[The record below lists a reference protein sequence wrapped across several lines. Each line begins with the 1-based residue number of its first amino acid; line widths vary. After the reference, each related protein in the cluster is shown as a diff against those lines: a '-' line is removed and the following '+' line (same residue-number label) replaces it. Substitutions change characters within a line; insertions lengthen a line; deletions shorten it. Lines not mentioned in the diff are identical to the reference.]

1 MNLNVMSLFQGT
13 VKQKRNLLPYYMNRI
28 MEISEE
34 CIRLT
39 KGVKDGFDGVLE
51 TTRELI
57 FAALTLKG
65 VSQEVKGNVTLALEH
80 SK

>member
-1 MNLNVMSLFQGT
+1 
-13 VKQKRNLLPYYMNRI
+13 